1 MSPRFKRY
9 LRLSLPRLLLLL
21 LIIVALNALGSAL
34 KLGWLHLDLSLA
46 VVVFLGVFFLNWLT
60 RADPQRR
67 D

>member
-1 MSPRFKRY
+1 M
-9 LRLSLPRLLLLL
+9 L